1 METLNRPHFDLMRQ
15 SFFFLITA
23 LSRYSSRPHSPPASS
38 PPPPPKGTHL
48 WFLVYAL
55 PAVWGHFHRPKKKP
69 SCPSL
74 AVTPHAPPA
83 PALGDP
89 SLGFLSAGLPVLGV
103 SGKRRR
109 YPVRSLVSG
118 PSG

>member
-15 SFFFLITA
+15 SFFFFNNSFIEIQFT
-23 LSRYSSRPHSPPASS
+23 STQPP

-48 WFLVYAL
+48 WFLVYAP